1 MSIIIKNLMKTKT
14 VVLILT
20 LALFLAQGGLS
31 EAIDGEGMAII
42 SPNQAIQGT
51 YETIKIEFTV
61 GESGISVGG
70 GIKFY
75 LPNWDKKGK
84 GITQEINWGVPQTEY
99 PAQQGY
105 TTVQTSNPNVNLDL
119 KIEEFLYPESNPSN
133 PRYYY
138 VMAVKVVMENSLLS
152 GDKVTITYGD
162 KGGGGPGAKIQAIP
176 QDTEF
181 TIFTDFDGDGEY
193 EQISSSPHLKVLGG
207 LASDA
212 RVVIPSVT
220 KVNEPFDLKVLIV
233 DENNFRASGYH
244 NHTIT
249 FSSSDPEA
257 NLPADFTFSPEDNSA
272 AIFPGVSFSSPG
284 IHTITVVDLDTGIIQ
299 KSNPSYVANTNLTY
313 KLYWGDIHWHSI
325 VSDGIRQPDEGYLCA
340 RDETFLDF
348 TATTD
353 HDFWMRPELNDN
365 WLFAQDKATFYN
377 DPGKFVTFNA
387 YEWTS
392 PRYGHKNVYYYSDD
406 QPLFPFSDGY
416 GYLYKPDELWQELEG
431 RHAITIPHHPAA
443 SGASTNWSYRN
454 GSLQRLV
461 EIASGHGVAEY
472 YDLGYPDLTH
482 DPVPGR
488 FVQDALA
495 MGHKLGIIASS
506 DDHYTFPGR
515 NNILVG
521 VYSPQMTRESIFKN
535 LQRRHT
541 YGVTGGRIILYFSMD
556 GHLMGEQYQTVEPPE
571 ITVLAAA
578 CDNQGTPL
586 IEKIKKIEVIKY
598 SRTHGYQTIVSKEFP
613 DKGVPAHSFVYID
626 NEFNENSFYYVRVI
640 QTGEKPGINGRSSR
654 AWSSPIWVLKPE

>member
-1 MSIIIKNLMKTKT
+1 MSMIVKKLMKKETI
-14 VVLILT
+14 VLILT
-20 LALFLAQGGLS
+20 LALLLAQGGLS
-31 EAIDGEGMAII
+31 EAVDGEGMAII
-42 SPNQAIQGT
+42 SPGQALQGT
-51 YETIKIEFTV
+51 YDTIKIEYTV

-84 GITQEINWGVPQTEY
+84 GIIQEVNWGVPQTEY

-119 KIEEFLYPESNPSN
+119 EIEEHLYPESKPSDL
-133 PRYYY
+133 RYYH
-138 VMAVKVVMENSLLS
+138 VIEVIVGMGNPLLS
-152 GDKVTITYGD
+152 GDKVIITYGE
-162 KGGGGPGAKIQAIP
+162 KSLGGPGAKVQVIP
-176 QDTEF
+176 KDTEF
-181 TIFTDFDGDGEY
+181 TVFTDCDGDGEY
-193 EQISSSPHLKVLGG
+193 AQISKSPHVNVLGG
-207 LASDA
+207 PARDM

-220 KVNEPFDLKVLIV
+220 TVNKPFDIKVLIV
-233 DENNFRASGYH
+233 DANNFRASGYY

-272 AIFPGVSFSSPG
+272 AILPGVSFSNPG
-284 IHTITVVDLDTGIIQ
+284 IHTITVADLDTGIIQ
-299 KSNPSYVANTNLTY
+299 KSNPSYVAKTNLTY
-313 KLYWGDIHWHSI
+313 RIYWGDIHWHSKL
-325 VSDGIRQPDEGYLCA
+325 SDGIRQPDEGYLSA

-348 TATTD
+348 TAMTD
-353 HDFWMRPELNDN
+353 HDFYMCTELNDN
-365 WLFAQDKATFYN
+365 WLFAQGRATFYN

-392 PRYGHKNVYYYSDD
+392 PRYGHKNVYYYSDG
-406 QPLFPFSDGY
+406 QPLFPFSDGH
-416 GYLYKPDELWQELEG
+416 GYLYTPDELWQELDG
-431 RHAITIPHHPAA
+431 RHVITIPHHPAA
-443 SGASTNWSYRN
+443 SGVSTDWSYRN
-454 GSLQRLV
+454 TALQRLV

-472 YDLGYPDLTH
+472 YDPEYPDLTH

-495 MGHKLGIIASS
+495 MRHKLGIIASS

-515 NNILVG
+515 SNILVA
-521 VYSPQMTRESIFKN
+521 VYSPQLTRESIFKN
-535 LQRRHT
+535 LWRRHT

-556 GHLMGEQYQTVEPPE
+556 GHLMGEEYQTDQPPE

-578 CDNQGTPL
+578 CDNQVTSL
-586 IEKIKKIEVIKY
+586 IEKIKKIEVVKY
-598 SRTHGYQTIVSKEFP
+598 SKTHGYQTIVSKEFP
-613 DKGVPAHSFVYID
+613 GKGVPAYSFTYTD
-626 NEFNENSFYYVRVI
+626 KEFNENSFYYVRVI

-654 AWSSPIWVLKPE
+654 AWSSPIWVFKSE